1 MRTVGLTFHEET
13 QSTPAVEAG
22 ASQPEAGTA
31 APEAGAQNPAPAPA
45 PEKALEDMTVTE
57 LRSYAAAHGI
67 DVTGA
72 AKKQDL
78 LLAVQTAVEPSAV
91 RPGLRPM
98 SSRRRPR
105 SNTREGYAW

>member
-1 MRTVGLTFHEET
+1 MRTVGLIFRDEAQNVSVVET
-13 QSTPAVEAG
+13 RAAM
-22 ASQPEAGTA
+22 PEAGTA
-31 APEAGAQNPAPAPA
+31 APGAGAQNPAPAPE

-78 LLAVQTAVEPSAV
+78 LLAVQTAVEPSAA
-91 RPGLRPM
+91 PTEAAPDEQ
-98 SSRRRPR
+98 SE
-105 SNTREGYAW
+105 TAAE

>member
-22 ASQPEAGTA
+22 DSRPEAGTA
-31 APEAGAQNPAPAPA
+31 EPGAGAQNPAPAPA
-45 PEKALEDMTVTE
+45 PDMTVTE
-57 LRSYAAAHGI
+57 LRSYASAHGI

-91 RPGLRPM
+91 PAGAAPDEQ
-98 SSRRRPR
+98 PE
-105 SNTREGYAW
+105 TAAE

>member
-22 ASQPEAGTA
+22 ASRPEAGTA
-31 APEAGAQNPAPAPA
+31 APEAGAQTPAPA

-57 LRSYAAAHGI
+57 LRSFAAAHGI

-78 LLAVQTAVEPSAV
+78 LLAVQTAVEPSAAPAEAV
-91 RPGLRPM
+91 PGEQPE
-98 SSRRRPR
+98 
-105 SNTREGYAW
+105 TAAE

>member
-13 QSTPAVEAG
+13 QSAPAVEAG
-22 ASQPEAGTA
+22 ASLPETTGTA
-31 APEAGAQNPAPAPA
+31 ATEAGAQNPAPAPA
-45 PEKALEDMTVTE
+45 PEKALEDMTVAE
-57 LRSYAAAHGI
+57 LRSFAAAHGI

-91 RPGLRPM
+91 PAEAVPGEQPE
-98 SSRRRPR
+98 
-105 SNTREGYAW
+105 TAAE

>member
-13 QSTPAVEAG
+13 QSAPAVEAG
-22 ASQPEAGTA
+22 ASLPEAGTA
-31 APEAGAQNPAPAPA
+31 APGAGAQNPAPAPA

-78 LLAVQTAVEPSAV
+78 LLAVQTAVEPSAEPAEAV
-91 RPGLRPM
+91 PGEQPE
-98 SSRRRPR
+98 
-105 SNTREGYAW
+105 TTAE

>member
-13 QSTPAVEAG
+13 QSAPAVEAG
-22 ASQPEAGTA
+22 ASLPETTGTA
-31 APEAGAQNPAPAPA
+31 EPGAGAQNPAPAPA

-78 LLAVQTAVEPSAV
+78 LLAVQTAVEPSAAPAEAV
-91 RPGLRPM
+91 PGEQPE
-98 SSRRRPR
+98 
-105 SNTREGYAW
+105 TAAE

>member
-22 ASQPEAGTA
+22 ASRPEAGTA
-31 APEAGAQNPAPAPA
+31 APEAGAQNPAPA

-91 RPGLRPM
+91 PAGAAPDEQ
-98 SSRRRPR
+98 PE
-105 SNTREGYAW
+105 TAAE

>member
-13 QSTPAVEAG
+13 QSAPAVEAG
-22 ASQPEAGTA
+22 ASLPEAGTA
-31 APEAGAQNPAPAPA
+31 APEAGAQTPAPA

-57 LRSYAAAHGI
+57 LRSFAAAHGI

-78 LLAVQTAVEPSAV
+78 LLAVQTAVEPSAAPAEAV
-91 RPGLRPM
+91 PGEQPEM
-98 SSRRRPR
+98 AA
-105 SNTREGYAW
+105 E

>member
-1 MRTVGLTFHEET
+1 MRTVVLIFPEET
-13 QSTPAVEAG
+13 QSTPGVAG
-22 ASQPEAGTA
+22 GVSGPVAGTA
-31 APEAGAQNPAPAPA
+31 EPGAGAQNPAPAPA

-57 LRSYAAAHGI
+57 LRSYASAHGI

-91 RPGLRPM
+91 PAGAAPDEQ
-98 SSRRRPR
+98 PE
-105 SNTREGYAW
+105 TAAE

>member
-22 ASQPEAGTA
+22 DSRPEAGTA
-31 APEAGAQNPAPAPA
+31 TPEAGAQNPAPAPA

-57 LRSYAAAHGI
+57 LRSFAAARGI

-78 LLAVQTAVEPSAV
+78 LLAVQTAVEPSAAPAEAV
-91 RPGLRPM
+91 PGEQPEM
-98 SSRRRPR
+98 AA
-105 SNTREGYAW
+105 E

>member
-1 MRTVGLTFHEET
+1 MRTVGLTFHEDT
-13 QSTPAVEAG
+13 QAAPAVEAG
-22 ASQPEAGTA
+22 ASLPEAGTA
-31 APEAGAQNPAPAPA
+31 APEAGAQTPAPA

-78 LLAVQTAVEPSAV
+78 LLAVQTAVEPSAAPAEAV
-91 RPGLRPM
+91 PGEQPEM
-98 SSRRRPR
+98 VA
-105 SNTREGYAW
+105 E

>member
-22 ASQPEAGTA
+22 DSRPEAGTA
-31 APEAGAQNPAPAPA
+31 EPGAGAQNPAPAPA

-57 LRSYAAAHGI
+57 LRSYASAHGI
-67 DVTGA
+67 DVTGV

-91 RPGLRPM
+91 PAGAAPDEQ
-98 SSRRRPR
+98 PE
-105 SNTREGYAW
+105 TAAE

>member
-1 MRTVGLTFHEET
+1 MRTVGLTFHEDT
-13 QSTPAVEAG
+13 QVAPALEAG
-22 ASQPEAGTA
+22 ASLPEAGTA
-31 APEAGAQNPAPAPA
+31 APEAGAQTPAPA

-78 LLAVQTAVEPSAV
+78 LLAVQTAVEPSAAPAEAV
-91 RPGLRPM
+91 PGEQPE
-98 SSRRRPR
+98 
-105 SNTREGYAW
+105 TATE

>member
-13 QSTPAVEAG
+13 QSAPAVEAG
-22 ASQPEAGTA
+22 ASLPEAGTA
-31 APEAGAQNPAPAPA
+31 APEAGAQTPAPA

-57 LRSYAAAHGI
+57 LRSFAAAHGI

-91 RPGLRPM
+91 PAGAAPDEQ
-98 SSRRRPR
+98 PE
-105 SNTREGYAW
+105 TAAE